1 MPELHPGIAFERSI
15 SQEIFGQLKKCDE
28 PSSISFLS
36 SSAVIPLSAVKD
48 IEISY
53 NLWKGNDDT
62 PLENSSEDCNP
73 QTPSFLFSFCDYL
86 R

>member
-28 PSSISFLS
+28 PSSISLLS

-53 NLWKGNDDT
+53 DLWKGIDDT
-62 PLENSSEDCNP
+62 PLENSSESCNP
-73 QTPSFLFSFCDYL
+73 LIPFILSSFCDYL
-86 R
+86 